1 SFASLVR
8 RVASTTSAG
17 CSLIAR
23 HPRRFGLKGR
33 VPPADAAE
41 VTKLRALVLVLLVSL
56 AVAAPAAA
64 GGPVFVVV
72 PTTQADASA
81 SAPANGELSA
91 DRHTLAQTRRLS
103 RTLRAKLARVERR
116 AGSAV
121 LLSDQLAVEQ
131 RVAQL
136 RAAAEAASARVS
148 ELRQEVAQLEVALQP
163 PPLQTVVPLAPA
175 PSGTTGITA
184 VSIADQFLGIP
195 YRWGGADPLTG
206 FDCSGLTMYVYA
218 QLGIRLPHYA
228 ADQWNELPHVDASQL
243 EPGDLV
249 FFEPRSNGP
258 GHVGIFAGGD
268 NFIEAPHTG
277 DVVKIASLSRE
288 ASEMGYLGAAR
299 PSALAGSFLG
309 Y

>member
-1 SFASLVR
+1 
-8 RVASTTSAG
+8 
-17 CSLIAR
+17 
-23 HPRRFGLKGR
+23 
-33 VPPADAAE
+33 
-41 VTKLRALVLVLLVSL
+41 VTKLRALVPALLGSL

-64 GGPVFVVV
+64 AGPVFVVV
-72 PTTQADASA
+72 PTAPSEASA

-91 DRHTLAQTRRLS
+91 DRHALALARTAS
-103 RTLRAKLARVERR
+103 RTLRARLTRVERR
-116 AGSAV
+116 AASAV
-121 LLSDQLAVEQ
+121 VLSDQLAAEQ

-136 RAAAEAASARVS
+136 RADAEAASARVS
-148 ELRQEVAQLEVALQP
+148 ELRQEIAQLEVALQP
-163 PPLQTVVPLAPA
+163 PPLQTVVPLAPAA

-218 QLGIRLPHYA
+218 QLGIQLPHYA
-228 ADQWNELPHVDASQL
+228 ADQWQMLPHVDASQL

-277 DVVKIASLSRE
+277 DVVKIASLSQE
-288 ASEMGYLGAAR
+288 AARLGYLGAAR
-299 PSALAGSFLG
+299 PSALAGSFFG

>member
-1 SFASLVR
+1 M
-8 RVASTTSAG
+8 
-17 CSLIAR
+17 
-23 HPRRFGLKGR
+23 
-33 VPPADAAE
+33 
-41 VTKLRALVLVLLVSL
+41 TKLRALVLALLVSL

-64 GGPVFVVV
+64 AGPVFVVV
-72 PTTQADASA
+72 PTTPADASA

-91 DRHTLAQTRRLS
+91 DRHALAQARRAS
-103 RTLRAKLARVERR
+103 RTLLAKLARAERS
-116 AGSAV
+116 AASAV
-121 LLSDQLAVEQ
+121 LLSDQLGAQQ

-136 RAAAEAASARVS
+136 RADAEAASTRVS
-148 ELRQEVAQLEVALQP
+148 ELRQEIAQLEVALQP
-163 PPLQTVVPLAPA
+163 PPLQTVVPLAPGA

-218 QLGIRLPHYA
+218 QLGIQLPHYA
-228 ADQWNELPHVDASQL
+228 ADQWNGLPHVDASQL

-277 DVVKIASLSRE
+277 DVVKIASLSEE
-288 ASEMGYLGAAR
+288 AARLGYVGAAR
-299 PSALAGSFLG
+299 PSAVAGSFFP

>member
-1 SFASLVR
+1 M
-8 RVASTTSAG
+8 TT
-17 CSLIAR
+17 
-23 HPRRFGLKGR
+23 
-33 VPPADAAE
+33 
-41 VTKLRALVLVLLVSL
+41 LRTLVLALLASL

-64 GGPVFVVV
+64 TGPVFVVV
-72 PTTQADASA
+72 PTTQSDASA
-81 SAPANGELSA
+81 SAPASGELTA
-91 DRHTLAQTRRLS
+91 DRHTLAQERGLHRSL
-103 RTLRAKLARVERR
+103 LAKLTRVRAR
-116 AGSAV
+116 ADSAA
-121 LLSDQLAVEQ
+121 LLSDQLAAEQ
-131 RVAQL
+131 RAAELQVAADDAATQVAQL
-136 RAAAEAASARVS
+136 R
-148 ELRQEVAQLEVALQP
+148 QEIAQLEVSLQP
-163 PPLQTVVPLAPA
+163 PPPQAVVPLAPAA

-184 VSIADQFLGIP
+184 VSIADEYLGVP

-218 QLGIRLPHYA
+218 QLGIHLPHYA
-228 ADQWNELPHVDASQL
+228 ADQWHELPHVDASQL

-249 FFEPRSNGP
+249 FFEPRWDGP
-258 GHVGIFAGGD
+258 GHVGIYAGGD

>member
-1 SFASLVR
+1 
-8 RVASTTSAG
+8 
-17 CSLIAR
+17 
-23 HPRRFGLKGR
+23 
-33 VPPADAAE
+33 
-41 VTKLRALVLVLLVSL
+41 VTKLRALVLALLVSL

-64 GGPVFVVV
+64 SGPVFVVV
-72 PTTQADASA
+72 PTTRADASA
-81 SAPANGELSA
+81 SAPADGELSA
-91 DRHTLAQTRRLS
+91 DREALAQARDLS
-103 RTLRAKLARVERR
+103 RTLRAKLAGVERS

-136 RAAAEAASARVS
+136 HAAAEAASARVS
-148 ELRQEVAQLEVALQP
+148 ELRQEIAQLEVALQP
-163 PPLQTVVPLAPA
+163 PPLQTVVPLAA
-175 PSGTTGITA
+175 ASPSGTTGITA
-184 VSIADQFLGIP
+184 VSIADEYLGVP
-195 YRWGGADPLTG
+195 YRWGGADPLSG

-218 QLGIRLPHYA
+218 QLGIQLPHYA
-228 ADQWNELPHVDASQL
+228 ADQWQMLPHVDASQL

-277 DVVKIASLSRE
+277 DVVKIASLSEE
-288 ASEMGYLGAAR
+288 AARMGYVGAAR
-299 PSALAGSFLG
+299 PSFVAGSFLG

>member
-1 SFASLVR
+1 
-8 RVASTTSAG
+8 
-17 CSLIAR
+17 
-23 HPRRFGLKGR
+23 
-33 VPPADAAE
+33 
-41 VTKLRALVLVLLVSL
+41 VTKLRTLVLALLASL

-64 GGPVFVVV
+64 AGPVFVVV
-72 PTTQADASA
+72 PTTPSEASA

-91 DRHTLAQTRRLS
+91 DRHALAQARRAS
-103 RTLRAKLARVERR
+103 RALLANLTRVERR
-116 AGSAV
+116 ATSAV
-121 LLSDQLAVEQ
+121 LLSDQLAAEQ

-136 RAAAEAASARVS
+136 RADAETASARVS
-148 ELRQEVAQLEVALQP
+148 ELRQEIAQLEVALQP

-175 PSGTTGITA
+175 ALSGTTGITA

-218 QLGIRLPHYA
+218 QLGIQLPHYA
-228 ADQWNELPHVDASQL
+228 ADQWQMLPHVDASQL

-249 FFEPRSNGP
+249 FFEPRASGP

-277 DVVKIASLSRE
+277 DVVKIASLSQE
-288 ASEMGYLGAAR
+288 AARLGYVGAAR
-299 PSALAGSFLG
+299 PSALAGSLFG

>member
-1 SFASLVR
+1 
-8 RVASTTSAG
+8 
-17 CSLIAR
+17 
-23 HPRRFGLKGR
+23 
-33 VPPADAAE
+33 
-41 VTKLRALVLVLLVSL
+41 VTKLRALVLALLGSL

-64 GGPVFVVV
+64 AGPVFVVV
-72 PTTQADASA
+72 PTAPSEASA

-91 DRHTLAQTRRLS
+91 DRHALAQERTAS
-103 RTLRAKLARVERR
+103 RTLRAKISRVERR
-116 AGSAV
+116 AASAV
-121 LLSDQLAVEQ
+121 LLSDQLAAEQ

-136 RAAAEAASARVS
+136 RADAEAASARVS
-148 ELRQEVAQLEVALQP
+148 ELRQEIAQLEVALQP
-163 PPLQTVVPLAPA
+163 PPLQTVVPLAPAA

-218 QLGIRLPHYA
+218 QLGIQLPHYA
-228 ADQWNELPHVDASQL
+228 ADQWQMLPHVDASQL

-249 FFEPRSNGP
+249 FFEPRANGP

-277 DVVKIASLSRE
+277 DVVKIASLSQE
-288 ASEMGYLGAAR
+288 AARLGYVGAAR
-299 PSALAGSFLG
+299 PSAVAGSFFG

>member
-1 SFASLVR
+1 M
-8 RVASTTSAG
+8 
-17 CSLIAR
+17 
-23 HPRRFGLKGR
+23 
-33 VPPADAAE
+33 
-41 VTKLRALVLVLLVSL
+41 TKLRALVLAVLGSL

-64 GGPVFVVV
+64 AGPVFVVV
-72 PTTQADASA
+72 PTAPSEASA

-91 DRHTLAQTRRLS
+91 DRHALAQARRAS
-103 RTLRAKLARVERR
+103 RTLRAKISRVERR
-116 AGSAV
+116 AASAV
-121 LLSDQLAVEQ
+121 LLSDQLAAEQ

-136 RAAAEAASARVS
+136 RADAEAASARVS
-148 ELRQEVAQLEVALQP
+148 ELRQEIAQLEVALQP
-163 PPLQTVVPLAPA
+163 PPLQTVVPLAPAA

-218 QLGIRLPHYA
+218 QLGIQLPHYA
-228 ADQWNELPHVDASQL
+228 ADQWQMLPHVDASQL

-249 FFEPRSNGP
+249 FFEPRANGP

-277 DVVKIASLSRE
+277 DVVKIANLSQE
-288 ASEMGYLGAAR
+288 AARLGYVGAAR
-299 PSALAGSFLG
+299 PSAVAGSFFG